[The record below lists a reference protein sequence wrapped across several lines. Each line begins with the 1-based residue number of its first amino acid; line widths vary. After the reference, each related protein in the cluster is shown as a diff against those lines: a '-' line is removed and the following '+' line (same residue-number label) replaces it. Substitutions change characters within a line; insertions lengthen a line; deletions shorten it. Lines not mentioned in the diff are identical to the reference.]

1 MRLINLILKII
12 TINSVPFGILNPFT
26 IISSVVS
33 LEPIKM
39 AAWQPIRFPP
49 VQRKLRSRFD
59 ENAKVL
65 IDSAVKAVN
74 FTQLPMIRVCQI
86 LIN

>member
-1 MRLINLILKII
+1 
-12 TINSVPFGILNPFT
+12 
-26 IISSVVS
+26 
-33 LEPIKM
+33 M

-49 VQRKLRSRFD
+49 VQRKLGSRFD

-86 LIN
+86 LIEFGDWLIDGVHLAKNSFKFVFIWKP